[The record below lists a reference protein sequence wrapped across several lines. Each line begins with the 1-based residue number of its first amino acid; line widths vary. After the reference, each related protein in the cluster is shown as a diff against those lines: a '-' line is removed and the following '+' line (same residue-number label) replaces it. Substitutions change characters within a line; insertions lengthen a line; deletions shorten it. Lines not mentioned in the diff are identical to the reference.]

1 MAAGLPVVAVI
12 NKDIGLSKTLVEE
25 GKTGLMV
32 EEPDVTLVAE
42 SLKSLIFD
50 EPLMKE
56 MRQTLIDRRQSLDW
70 KVTLS
75 EHPIL
80 TAVAA

>member
-1 MAAGLPVVAVI
+1 
-12 NKDIGLSKTLVEE
+12 
-25 GKTGLMV
+25 MV